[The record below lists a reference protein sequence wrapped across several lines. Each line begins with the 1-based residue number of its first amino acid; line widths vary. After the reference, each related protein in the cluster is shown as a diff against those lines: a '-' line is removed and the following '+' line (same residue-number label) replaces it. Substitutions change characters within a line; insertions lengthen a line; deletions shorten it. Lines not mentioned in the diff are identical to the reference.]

1 MNDRK
6 IPRASA
12 TQSSVVRQSVSAKL
26 TETLVTDNVTVR
38 VHAAKKSVMAFQ
50 HNNGGFNIQF

>member
-1 MNDRK
+1 M
-6 IPRASA
+6 
-12 TQSSVVRQSVSAKL
+12 QG
-26 TETLVTDNVTVR
+26 ETSFKFQALESKSRRGSNVTVR